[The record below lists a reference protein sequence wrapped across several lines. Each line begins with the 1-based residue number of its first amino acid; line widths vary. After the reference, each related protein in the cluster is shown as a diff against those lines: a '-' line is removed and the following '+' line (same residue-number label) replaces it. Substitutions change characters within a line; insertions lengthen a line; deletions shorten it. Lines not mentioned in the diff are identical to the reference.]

1 MSRCDGEC
9 NENKRRQSLLRRISH
24 RRPRLLFYGVH
35 SVHSDQRESM
45 KCCIIN
51 KGNLWNWDIRG
62 WGWRAGNDPSI
73 LVPEVVSR
81 LGPGIS
87 GGSKQVS

>member
-1 MSRCDGEC
+1 MIVNAMKTREDKVFLGGI
-9 NENKRRQSLLRRISH
+9 LR

-35 SVHSDQRESM
+35 SAHSDQRGSM

-51 KGNLWNWDIRG
+51 KGNSWNWGVRG
-62 WGWRAGNDPSI
+62 WGWRAGNGPSI
-73 LVPEVVSR
+73 LVPEVDSR